1 MRYFRTRFRA
11 KKVQA
16 ALAKSPLVFSQWM
29 ETAFNEHG
37 AEFKRDMVDRI
48 SAKWGTGNPG
58 GHLSVRSGKLRRSL
72 RGPYTAKR
80 KGYEIKSLRM
90 RMHIGGGPV
99 GQYIYMQEY
108 GGVIKPKNG
117 KYLTLPL
124 PDNLTAAARPRYT
137 SAKKLMLAGRTYLKV
152 KPVGGGLR
160 GLINRRAASKGKRNL
175 DGAVVTLKRKNKAL
189 EKDLWVLRRSVKVPA
204 RLEFHR
210 TWNQR
215 KRRRDL
221 TRRLDGA
228 IDKAVAHILGG
239 A

>member
-1 MRYFRTRFRA
+1 MGYFRTRFRA

-37 AEFKRDMVDRI
+37 AEFKKDMVDRI

-58 GHLSVRSGKLRRSL
+58 GQLSVRSGKLRRSL
-72 RGPYTAKR
+72 RYSTSKR
-80 KGYEIKSLRM
+80 KGAEIRSLKLLVR
-90 RMHIGGGPV
+90 IGGGPV
-99 GQYIYMQEY
+99 GKYIYMQEH

-117 KYLTLPL
+117 KYLTVPL
-124 PDNLTAAARPRYT
+124 PDNLTAAARPRYP

-215 KRRRDL
+215 KRRRNL